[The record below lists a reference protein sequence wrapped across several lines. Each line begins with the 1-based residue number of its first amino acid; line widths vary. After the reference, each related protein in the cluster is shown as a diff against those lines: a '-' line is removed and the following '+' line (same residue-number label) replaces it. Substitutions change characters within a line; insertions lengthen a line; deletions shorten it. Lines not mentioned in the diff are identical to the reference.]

1 MVQEIDQKQ
10 FWKLYKE
17 LPQELKDVL
26 FAEETGDAIQE
37 ISQRH
42 KVEGHSGEIVTLVG
56 KVLLGLLMPAQLVET
71 LKKEVGL
78 KKAVAENVSREINR
92 FIFYPVKPALEQ
104 LHRMEIEVTPKIT
117 TPAPPQEQTDQGE
130 EPPRR
135 SNDPYKES
143 IE

>member
-1 MVQEIDQKQ
+1 
-10 FWKLYKE
+10 
-17 LPQELKDVL
+17 
-26 FAEETGDAIQE
+26 ETGDAIQE